1 MVGKEIIS
9 VKPSIPDTRNSLIFR
24 LPNSGDGEAWEEF
37 MAIYEPLVYRLA
49 RGKGFQDADARE
61 IVQEVMVSVSGAV
74 NRWTP
79 DPEKG
84 RFRDWLFRIARNLM
98 IKYLTRRK
106 YKPLG
111 TGDSQFQRIMD
122 EKGGTEAEET
132 RELQKEYEKEMFQWA
147 GAQVRQLVSEK
158 TWKAFWATGVE
169 GKPIA
174 EVAQDLGMTPGAVYI
189 ARSRVIGRLQEFL
202 STREEQS

>member
-1 MVGKEIIS
+1 
-9 VKPSIPDTRNSLIFR
+9 
-24 LPNSGDGEAWEEF
+24 

-98 IKYLTRRK
+98 VKYLTRKK

-122 EKGGTEAEET
+122 EKGSTEAEET
-132 RELQKEYEKEMFQWA
+132 RELQKEYEKEMFHWA

-202 STREEQS
+202 NTREEQS